1 MERAIKNEP
10 DDLIAWVQIACLSSL
25 SGREEDVQP
34 AVEEVL
40 RISPKFSVARIE
52 KVTPHRDRA
61 FAKRFGDCMRKAG
74 LPE

>member
-1 MERAIKNEP
+1 VRNEP
-10 DDLIAWVQIACLSSL
+10 DDIIAWVQIACLSHL
-25 SGREEDVQP
+25 SGGEEEVQA

-40 RISPKFSVARIE
+40 RINPKFSVARIE
-52 KVTPHRDRA
+52 RVTPHKDRA